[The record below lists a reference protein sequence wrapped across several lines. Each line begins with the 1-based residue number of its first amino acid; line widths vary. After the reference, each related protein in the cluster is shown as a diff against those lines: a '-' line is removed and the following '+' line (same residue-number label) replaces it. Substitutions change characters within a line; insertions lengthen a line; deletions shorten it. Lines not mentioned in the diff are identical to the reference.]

1 MPAAEQ
7 GVDFTVDRFER
18 EDGRLV
24 VVGRWSGVRG
34 LRFVRPTLLVGD
46 ERVLAELDHKPWAPH
61 DGEEWIAA
69 FPWPD
74 EPAPR
79 NDVVLAVAPHVTV
92 PLGNGRG
99 RKAAAARDTPAK
111 KAAPRAQPKQRGPS
125 PAEQALRAELD
136 GERRRREELE
146 SELAALRARL
156 EEVDALSASL
166 RTAAK
171 ERDEAIAAEHHATSQ
186 RDEALSAR
194 DNAASERAEAAAQ
207 RDAAL
212 AARDEA
218 LADRERAVA
227 ERDQAR
233 TALKRARRS
242 AVPRPRPPVTGA
254 DGEEPLGMRVQ
265 GPLTAHVEPVV
276 VRVGNTRR
284 SPLDLWVMAFMGGV
298 ALVGLIV
305 IAVTLVGA
313 LN

>member
-7 GVDFTVDRFER
+7 GVDFAVDRFER
-18 EDGRLV
+18 QDGRLV

-34 LRFVRPTLLVGD
+34 LRFVRPTLMVAG

-99 RKAAAARDTPAK
+99 RKAAAGRETPAK

-125 PAEQALRAELD
+125 PAEKALRAELD

-146 SELAALRARL
+146 TELAALRARL

-166 RTAAK
+166 RVAAK
-171 ERDEAIAAEHHATSQ
+171 ERDEAIAAEHRATSQ
-186 RDEALSAR
+186 RDEAL
-194 DNAASERAEAAAQ
+194 
-207 RDAAL
+207 

-218 LADRERAVA
+218 LGDRDEALADCEQAVE
-227 ERDQAR
+227 ERDKAR
-233 TALKRARRS
+233 TALKRARRE
-242 AVPRPRPPVTGA
+242 AVPRPRPPAAAG
-254 DGEEPLGMRVQ
+254 DEEEPLGMRVQ